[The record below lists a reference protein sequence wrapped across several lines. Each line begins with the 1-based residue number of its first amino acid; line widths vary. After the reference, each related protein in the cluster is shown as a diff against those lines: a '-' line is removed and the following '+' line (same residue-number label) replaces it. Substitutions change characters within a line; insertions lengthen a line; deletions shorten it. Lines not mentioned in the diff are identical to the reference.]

1 MAAADQ
7 PLVTERAMPP
17 SDESPEF
24 AVQTEALTKVY
35 RRTGAQPA
43 RKALDAVDL
52 AVPRGSIFGLL
63 GPNGAGKSTLINI
76 LAGLVIKTSGTARVW
91 GADIDAETRRARAAI
106 GVVPQEINLDAFF
119 TPREVL
125 ETQAGLYAVPRRE
138 RRTVE
143 ILQALALDDKAD
155 ADARSLSGGMRRR
168 LLIAKALVHA
178 PPVVVLDEPTAG
190 VDIELRQQLWSYFRE
205 LNAAGTTIMLT
216 THYLEEAESL
226 CERIAIIDHG
236 RVIACDTT
244 PALLARLDRKEL
256 AVVVTEDLAEAP
268 AALAAYA
275 AELEPPRRL
284 VFRFQPSRVNAG
296 EILQAV
302 RDAGLEIA
310 DLTTEEADL
319 EAIFLRLT
327 RSGGAEDER
336 ISTVRRSRRGRSPG
350 RSAIAVADPP
360 GAMIGGLRRRPACRM
375 VSLAHP

>member
-1 MAAADQ
+1 
-7 PLVTERAMPP
+7 MPP

-155 ADARSLSGGMRRR
+155 ANARSLSGGMRRR

-190 VDIELRQQLWSYFRE
+190 VDIELRRQLWAYIRE

-216 THYLEEAESL
+216 THYLVEAEEL
-226 CERIAIIDHG
+226 CDRIAIIDHG
-236 RVIACDTT
+236 KVIACDTT
-244 PALLARLDRKEL
+244 PALLARLDHKEL
-256 AVVVTEDLAEAP
+256 AVIVTADLSAP
-268 AALAAYA
+268 PASLARWSV
-275 AELEPPRRL
+275 EFEPPRRL
-284 VFRFQPSRVNAG
+284 VFRFEPSRTNAG
-296 EILQAV
+296 EILAAV
-302 RDAGLEIA
+302 RAAGLEIA

-327 RSGGAEDER
+327 QTATDGDGASVAR
-336 ISTVRRSRRGRSPG
+336 
-350 RSAIAVADPP
+350 AAADPQAGP
-360 GAMIGGLRRRPACRM
+360 LSLSRTRPA
-375 VSLAHP
+375 P